1 MFNFIRRH
9 KLLSLLLF
17 LNVVAVLVAVL
28 VIVIHNSKT
37 ATVDILVAPMDSV
50 IELNGAKYEN
60 MQSHNI
66 APGDYHVKISM
77 EGMQTKEFEIS
88 VENDGFVRIW
98 TYLLDAEGGFEYYM
112 NHPDDAMILEDAADN
127 EAGKAFVTRYN
138 KIVSIANVLPLEYYD
153 RENPADPIGIFIE
166 QDKEICKEN
175 VDCLSVYGGE
185 RHQEI
190 AFELIRE
197 AGYSPDDYEII
208 FVPEDEDVT
217 E

>member
-60 MQSHNI
+60 MQSHNV

-112 NHPDDAMILEDAADN
+112 NHPDDAMILKDVADD
-127 EAGKAFVTRYN
+127 EARVWFDEYSKIQGIQGVLPLTFSNTFEENATE
-138 KIVSIANVLPLEYYD
+138 IVSISVNWGSGDECNERVY
-153 RENPADPIGIFIE
+153 
-166 QDKEICKEN
+166 
-175 VDCLSVYGGE
+175 CLIIHDYTGKNTEKALSM
-185 RHQEI
+185 
-190 AFELIRE
+190 IRD
-197 AGYSPDDYEII
+197 AGYDPNDYELV
-208 FVPEDEDVT
+208 FEEGDS
-217 E
+217 